1 MSDHANRTYKDS
13 VFSRYFRENSQ
24 GLVELFNAIEGTNY
38 PLDTPVVVDTLEDV
52 LYKEKIN
59 DLSFVLDEQILVL
72 IEHQSTINE
81 NMALRLLMYVARL
94 YEKLLNQWEKRAMYE
109 EKRIPI
115 PTPKFVVLYN
125 GKAPYPEHNVQYL
138 SQSYMVK
145 EEYPALE
152 LKVDVY
158 NINYREDSE
167 LLQKSK
173 HLTDY
178 SLFVHKVNQNYAAG
192 KPLTEAIKE
201 AISYCIEHDIMREFL
216 EENGSEVNNMLLG
229 EWKMEEAME
238 YIAEK
243 SKKEGEKIGIA
254 KGEQQKQQELI
265 RLFGDLLTP
274 EQIAEKLQLPVESI
288 LAILQNATVVA
299 EPEVS
304 YEAKKTE

>member
-13 VFSRYFRENSQ
+13 VFSKYFRENKE
-24 GLVELFNAIEGTNY
+24 GLVELFNAIEGTSY
-38 PLDTPVVVDTLEDV
+38 PLDTPVVVETLEDV

-59 DLSFVLDEQILVL
+59 DLSFRLNEQILVL

-94 YEKLLNQWEKRAMYE
+94 YEKLLNQWEKRVMYE
-109 EKRIPI
+109 ERRILI

-125 GKAPYPEHNVQYL
+125 SKAPYPEHSEQYL
-138 SQSYMVK
+138 SQSFLVK
-145 EEYPALE
+145 EDYPALE

-158 NINYREDSE
+158 NINYGENNK

-173 HLTDY
+173 HLNDY
-178 SLFVHKVNQNYAAG
+178 SLFIHAINQEYTAG
-192 KPLTEAIKE
+192 KPLTDAIKE
-201 AISYCIEHDIMREFL
+201 AISYCIEHDIMGKFL
-216 EENGSEVNNMLLG
+216 QKNGSEVRNMLIG
-229 EWKMEEAME
+229 EWKTEEAME
-238 YIAEK
+238 YIEEK
-243 SKKEGEKIGIA
+243 AKKEGEKLGRTEERE
-254 KGEQQKQQELI
+254 KLI
-265 RLFGDLLTP
+265 RAFSDLLTP

>member
-1 MSDHANRTYKDS
+1 MSDHANRTYKYS

-192 KPLTEAIKE
+192 KPLAEAIKE

-288 LAILQNATVVA
+288 LTILQNATVVA